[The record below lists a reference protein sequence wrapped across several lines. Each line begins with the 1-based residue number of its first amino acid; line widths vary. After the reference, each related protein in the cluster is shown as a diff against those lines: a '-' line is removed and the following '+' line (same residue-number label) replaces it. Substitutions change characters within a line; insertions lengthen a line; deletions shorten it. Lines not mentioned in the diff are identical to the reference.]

1 MKLINRH
8 TTKCF
13 KRWGTLILLII
24 SLLSGHF
31 VQSVSA
37 NMYEQNVT
45 TTPPSHLTAWDQM
58 LEVIDQLERYQIR
71 IRIVNLDQSEEVASG
86 KIIGDRETGD
96 LRVQFNVHPTEAE
109 EHGFQYDLISYRNFD
124 IAFSNLFEVLESTR
138 FFDATYYQSSKY
150 ELLSNY
156 LNHYVEVDTE
166 TFSKRNMAQDTLTS
180 FLFLPERETL
190 QNLTEEQ
197 IYEIH
202 SAYQVALERTEIPNN
217 WQRFDDYMY
226 LKHEF
231 HLDVNESLN
240 PYKSYDASLTNRLNI
255 STNNNQLQL
264 SLDYSTRVTRDL
276 LNLSRIYSPND
287 YQMNRELN
295 TQEVT
300 GRLTAVK
307 IRYNPASPYYEIELH
322 GLKDDYQFNI
332 FNQSTADYVA
342 ERYMWQFTLLP
353 TEEEIPSLHQLN
365 RLSEAEF
372 NYLIASILPIKE
384 RE

>member
-1 MKLINRH
+1 
-8 TTKCF
+8 
-13 KRWGTLILLII
+13 
-24 SLLSGHF
+24 
-31 VQSVSA
+31 
-37 NMYEQNVT
+37 MYEQNVT

-197 IYEIH
+197 VYEIH

-372 NYLIASILPIKE
+372 NYLIASILPVKE

>member
-1 MKLINRH
+1 MKLIDCR
-8 TTKCF
+8 TIKRF
-13 KRWGTLILLII
+13 KQWGVIILFII
-24 SLLSGHF
+24 SLMSNHF
-31 VQSVSA
+31 AQSVSA
-37 NMYEQNVT
+37 NTYDQNIT
-45 TTPPSHLTAWDQM
+45 TMPPSHLTAWDQM
-58 LEVIDQLERYQIR
+58 LEVMDQLERYQIR
-71 IRIVNLDQSEEVASG
+71 IRIVNLDQGEEVASG
-86 KIIGDRETGD
+86 KVIGDRVTGD
-96 LRVQFNVHPTEAE
+96 LRVQFNVHPTEVE
-109 EHGFQYDLISYRNFD
+109 EHGFRYDLISYRNFD
-124 IAFSNLFEVLESTR
+124 IAYSNLIEVLESTG
-138 FFDATYYQSSKY
+138 FFEAPYYQSSKY
-150 ELLSNY
+150 DLLSNY
-156 LNHYVEVDTE
+156 LHHYVEVDTE
-166 TFSKRNMAQDTLTS
+166 PFSKRNMAQDTLTS
-180 FLFLPERETL
+180 FLFLPERETI
-190 QNLTEEQ
+190 QNLTEDQ

-202 SAYQVALERTEIPNN
+202 SAYQTSLERTEIPKG
-217 WQRFDDYMY
+217 WQRFDDNMY

-240 PYKSYDASLTNRLNI
+240 SYKDYEAETVNRLNV

-276 LNLSRIYSPND
+276 LNLSRLYSPD
-287 YQMNRELN
+287 AYQLNRELN

-322 GLKDDYQFNI
+322 GLKDEYQFNI

-342 ERYMWQFTLLP
+342 ERYTWKFTLLP

-372 NYLIASILPIKE
+372 NYLIASILPVKE